1 MVLYFPYRPGETP
14 KSKQE
19 VIQMALSNLFGWK
32 KKGEAKAAAACGTAC
47 GAGDKPEEKAAA
59 CGTACGAGDKPE
71 EKPAACGTACG
82 AGDKPE
88 AKPAACG
95 TACGAG
101 DK

>member
-1 MVLYFPYRPGETP
+1 
-14 KSKQE
+14 
-19 VIQMALSNLFGWK
+19 MALSNLFGWNK
-32 KKGEAKAAAACGTAC
+32 KDDTAPAAACGTAH
-47 GAGDKPEEKAAA
+47 
-59 CGTACGAGDKPE
+59 GAGDKPE

-88 AKPAACG
+88 EKPTACG